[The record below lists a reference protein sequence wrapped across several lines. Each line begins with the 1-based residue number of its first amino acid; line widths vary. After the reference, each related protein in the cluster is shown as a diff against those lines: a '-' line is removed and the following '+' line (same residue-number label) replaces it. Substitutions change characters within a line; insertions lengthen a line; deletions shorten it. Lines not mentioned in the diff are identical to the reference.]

1 MTLDDQQQ
9 LSTLAKQL
17 YDSEQSKF
25 KHLLPFAWQRNNETG
40 QLIIVSEE
48 KCFSDK
54 IASLLRGAFGWN
66 ES

>member
-9 LSTLAKQL
+9 LSKQL

-40 QLIIVSEE
+40 QLTEE